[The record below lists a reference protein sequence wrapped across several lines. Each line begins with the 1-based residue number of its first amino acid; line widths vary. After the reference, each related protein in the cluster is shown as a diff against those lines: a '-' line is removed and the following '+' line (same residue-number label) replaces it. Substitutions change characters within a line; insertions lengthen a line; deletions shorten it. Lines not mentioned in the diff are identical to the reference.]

1 VRASLSSRRRSRLS
15 KDQEGAAAVE
25 FALVATVLLL
35 LVFGIIEFGMWL
47 SQYEAMA
54 SAAREGARIAAVRG
68 DATQVADA
76 ICKSAQPYSKGD
88 VSPCAGIAPGP
99 IGISVAGGG
108 TQCSDTTIGRQV
120 TVSWTQNFSALNLLT
135 ILPILPDQ
143 RVIQGTFRCE

>member
-1 VRASLSSRRRSRLS
+1 VSLISRRRRKLG

-35 LVFGIIEFGMWL
+35 IVFGIIEFGIWL

-68 DATQVADA
+68 DSTQVQNA
-76 ICKSAQPYSKGD
+76 ITQAASPYT
-88 VSPCAGIAPGP
+88 VSNGP
-99 IGISVAGGG
+99 TISVAGGG

-120 TVSWTQNFSALNLLT
+120 TVSWTQNFTALNLLT

-143 RVIQGTFRCE
+143 RVMQGTFRCE